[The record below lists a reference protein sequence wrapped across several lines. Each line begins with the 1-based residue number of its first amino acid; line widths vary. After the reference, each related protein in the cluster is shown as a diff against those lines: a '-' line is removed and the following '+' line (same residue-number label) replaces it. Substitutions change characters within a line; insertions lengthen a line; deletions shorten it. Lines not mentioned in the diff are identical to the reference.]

1 VKTKTIILQL
11 VGISFVCAATSAQA
25 IPAFARK
32 YSTNCT
38 ACHTSFPALNSR
50 GRQFK
55 EAGYRFP
62 KLKGEKTIS
71 DFLHWD
77 KYLPVSAMVK
87 ARPYDKK
94 DSGDEKTRAIHEVEI
109 LVGGVFYK
117 NVSGFFELEAEDEDT
132 NARGFEVG
140 IPHATLTY
148 SHSKALN
155 ASVSWAQLLADD
167 PYDTYSD
174 GRRLTR
180 GHFSVIDQKF
190 GNADAGGNLRDS
202 RQTVSIHGRPVDPLY
217 YSIGISGVADDSEGV
232 NPGTVHGRLAWDI
245 TPDVM
250 VGLLAV
256 DGTCEA
262 GASGCAVDRDYTRF
276 GIDAQADIGNFRVQG
291 VYMKAE
297 DDNATST
304 ATDENDAWY
313 VQGQYTM
320 MDKGRPTFVPLVR
333 FDNYEKNDGQDE
345 YREFTLNLGYYFTQ
359 NIKGY
364 LEYWDRYDTPTG
376 VAEDDRVTVQFDAAF

>member
-1 VKTKTIILQL
+1 MKIKNIILQL
-11 VGISFVCAATSAQA
+11 LGVSLVCAATSAQA

-32 YSTNCT
+32 YSTNCS
-38 ACHTSFPALNSR
+38 ACHTSFPSLNSK

-62 KLKGEKTIS
+62 ELKGEKTIS

-77 KYLPVSAMVK
+77 KYLPVSALIK

-94 DSGDEKTRAIHEVEI
+94 GSGDNKQRAIHEVEI
-109 LVGGVFYK
+109 LIGGVFYK

-132 NARGFEVG
+132 NARGFEIG

-148 SHSKALN
+148 NYSKALN
-155 ASVSWAQLLADD
+155 ASVSWASLLAED

-180 GHFSVIDQKF
+180 GHYSVIDQK
-190 GNADAGGNLRDS
+190 GADSVGRLRSS
-202 RQTVSIHGRPVDPLY
+202 RQTIALHGRPVDSLY
-217 YSIGISGVADDSEGV
+217 YSVGISGNADDAEGV
-232 NPGTVHGRLAWDI
+232 NPRTVHGRLAWDI
-245 TPDVM
+245 TPNVM

-256 DGTCEA
+256 DGTCQA
-262 GASGCAVDRDYTRF
+262 GADNCAVDRDYTRF

-297 DDNATST
+297 DDNVGAT
-304 ATDENDAWY
+304 ATDKNTSWY
-313 VQGQYTM
+313 AQAQYTM
-320 MDKGRPTFVPLVR
+320 MKDGRPTFVPLVR

-364 LEYWDRYDTPTG
+364 LEYWDQYDTPST
-376 VAEDDRVTVQFDAAF
+376 VDEDNRLTIQFDAAF